1 MYKSVFGRILICS
14 MPLAISSLVMLA
26 QDAGFKSAKTDNHP
40 ESLQI
45 LTPHEGVDFT
55 GFSADLVRVIKQ
67 NWWAKMPSET
77 KQKLDRGLK
86 GKVVVGFGIQ
96 KDGQLSTVPKAVV
109 SSGNKALDE
118 AAVSAVRASAPF
130 EHLPEVLRGRILI
143 YALRFFTT
151 SLSPRKSIISS
162 SPSPE
167 SAVTGN

>member
-14 MPLAISSLVMLA
+14 MSLAMSSLVMLP
-26 QDAGFKSAKTDNHP
+26 QDASFKSAKTDNHP
-40 ESLQI
+40 EALQI

-55 GFSADLVRVIKQ
+55 GYSADLARAIKQ

-86 GKVVVGFGIQ
+86 GKVVVGFAIQ
-96 KDGQLSTVPKAVV
+96 KDGQLSSMPKAVV

-130 EHLPEVLRGRILI
+130 EHLPDAFKGPSIDLRCTFA
-143 YALRFFTT
+143 YNMP
-151 SLSPRKSIISS
+151 LSAPN
-162 SPSPE
+162 P
-167 SAVTGN
+167 

>member
-14 MPLAISSLVMLA
+14 MSLAVSSLVMLA

-55 GFSADLVRVIKQ
+55 GFSADLVRAIKQ
-67 NWWAKMPSET
+67 NWWAKMPAET

-118 AAVSAVRASAPF
+118 AAVSAVRDSARLSIYLRPS
-130 EHLPEVLRGRILI
+130 RGRILI

-151 SLSPRKSIISS
+151 SLSLRKIH
-162 SPSPE
+162 
-167 SAVTGN
+167 N

>member
-1 MYKSVFGRILICS
+1 MHKSMFARILICS
-14 MPLAISSLVMLA
+14 MSLALAAVVMLA
-26 QDAGFKSAKTDNHP
+26 QDAGSKSAKTDHQP
-40 ESLQI
+40 DFLQI
-45 LTPHEGVDFT
+45 ITPHEGVDFT

-96 KDGQLSTVPKAVV
+96 KDGQLSNVPKVEV

-130 EHLPEVLRGRILI
+130 EHLPEAFKGPNINLRLTFL
-143 YALRFFTT
+143 YNQP
-151 SLSPRKSIISS
+151 LSAPN
-162 SPSPE
+162 P
-167 SAVTGN
+167 